1 MSKKR
6 SDKVPPKSSDVPS
19 QASSPPQAQAEGR
32 EGDNAA
38 ERLVKFVESRYRLGL
53 SNEGEP
59 FAVPHHGP
67 NVAILFAEDGEFRET
82 LAADYRDYAGQLVGS
97 FGVTTAFECLKGMA
111 RRKKKE
117 SLPVRV
123 ARHGGEW
130 VIDMADETGRVIVV
144 TPGEGWRVDP
154 RSPVPFRRS
163 SSQMPHVEP
172 CGGATLDQLR
182 EALGVPVEKWSLV
195 LAWMLSTFIT
205 GVPRTILALE
215 GSGGSGKSSL
225 MKRILDVVDPTSMA
239 MASDPRSMRDWQSVA
254 WSRHV
259 VSLDNISV
267 IPPWFS
273 DVLCRASTGDAGGGR
288 ALYHEKKVS
297 ITALQVSV
305 VMTTTGIDIARNDLE
320 QRMLFVPVSAM
331 QDDDRK
337 TVWNLT
343 EYWSEFRPRALGAL
357 LDALATV
364 LPWLDKVQP
373 PTLPRMADFGQLLA
387 AMDAAQISQGAFE
400 AYLSSIAQSNQDA
413 ASRSVFV
420 RALTSVVGQCRGWR
434 GTPTQLV
441 DAVARRVHW
450 SERKELPGPRAVMAR
465 LEDAR
470 RGLLAKGIS
479 FQFKKGQARLIEFLY
494 EPIDG
499 SAIAS
504 DDEPTGRLES
514 PRPGFEPDSV
524 MSAPY

>member
-6 SDKVPPKSSDVPS
+6 LDKAPPKGGDVPS

-32 EGDNAA
+32 ESDNAA
-38 ERLVKFVESRYRLGL
+38 ERLIKFVESRYRLGL
-53 SNEGEP
+53 SDEGEP

-67 NVAILFAEDGEFRET
+67 NVAILFAEDVDFREA
-82 LAADYRDYAGQLVGS
+82 LAADYREYAGHLVGS
-97 FGVTTAFECLKGMA
+97 FGITTAMECLKGMA
-111 RRKKKE
+111 KRKKKE
-117 SLPVRV
+117 SLPIRV
-123 ARHGGEW
+123 ARHGNEL

-144 TPGEGWRVDP
+144 TPGKGWRVDP

-163 SSQMPHVEP
+163 NFQLPHLEP
-172 CGGATLDQLR
+172 RGGATLDQLR
-182 EALGVPVEKWSLV
+182 EAIGVPIEKWSLV

-215 GSGGSGKSSL
+215 GSGGSGKTSL
-225 MKRILDVVDPTSMA
+225 MNRIVDLVDPTK
-239 MASDPRSMRDWQSVA
+239 ASSGSDARSMRDWQSTA
-254 WSRHV
+254 WQRHV

-297 ITALQVSV
+297 ITTFQVAV
-305 VMTTTGIDIARNDLE
+305 VMTTTGIDVPRSDLE

-331 QDDDRK
+331 QDEERRTSSK
-337 TVWNLT
+337 LT
-343 EYWSEFRPRALGAL
+343 AHWRDFRAKALGVL
-357 LDALATV
+357 LETLANI
-364 LPWLDKVQP
+364 LPWLDNVQP
-373 PTLPRMADFGQLLA
+373 PRLPRMADFGQLLA
-387 AMDAAQISQGAFE
+387 AMDAAQVSQGALD
-400 AYLSSIAQSNQDA
+400 AYMCSVAQANQDA

-420 RALTSVVGQCRGWR
+420 RALTTVVGQCRGWC

-441 DAVARRVHW
+441 EAVARRVHW
-450 SERKELPGPRAVMAR
+450 SERKELPGPRTVMAR
-465 LEDAR
+465 LEDAK
-470 RGLLAKGIS
+470 RGLLAKGIV
-479 FQFKKGQARLIEFLY
+479 FQFRKGQARLIEFSY